1 MAEMRTEVEA
11 LWKATDR
18 RFAEQMA
25 ESRKMFDE
33 GMAEMRK
40 EMVARDRIM
49 DERIGVLI
57 TAIRDL
63 IRKMA

>member
-1 MAEMRTEVEA
+1 
-11 LWKATDR
+11 
-18 RFAEQMA
+18 
-25 ESRKMFDE
+25 MFDE

-40 EMVARDRIM
+40 EMAARDRIM